1 MHDHEVFGARLV
13 TADGSRIAV
22 AGLCRA
28 ELLAEC
34 EKKIPG
40 LCTLEFNTADPT
52 EIDIILAD
60 RLTELGIEHRPIAR
74 TGVLAWIEGRGKAD
88 PKRRAVVLRA
98 DIDALPITEQNDIG
112 WRSCTPGVM
121 HACGHDGHV
130 GTLLAAVH
138 YINQHRDF
146 AGRLVAIFQPGE
158 EGFAGGRYMIEDGL
172 VQKFGID
179 EFYALHAEPMLPVG
193 CVGFIPGF
201 ATANADIFKIT
212 FTGVG
217 GHGSRPH
224 LTRDPLV
231 AACECVLSLQTIV
244 SRSVDPNQTAVVSA
258 GCISCGNEKGSSVV
272 QKTAT
277 IVGTT
282 RSFEKEVQDIII
294 QRMQQIVDGT
304 ALSNDMK
311 GKLEYTKLYPAMFN
325 SPEHVEKAKALLE
338 EALGLDKVKLMIRRA
353 GGEDFSFMLQAKP
366 GCLFRLGVQDE
377 THNASVHNPE
387 FDFNDKAIAT
397 GAACLLT
404 IALNRAAS

>member
-1 MHDHEVFGARLV
+1 MPIIIKPSQLEESAKLGAQFRHCIHEEPEIGLYLPKTQEKIVNALKSFGIKEISTFVGGANV
-13 TADGSRIAV
+13 TGVVAVIEGSR
-22 AGLCRA
+22 
-28 ELLAEC
+28 
-34 EKKIPG
+34 PG
-40 LCTLEFNTADPT
+40 KT
-52 EIDIILAD
+52 I
-60 RLTELGIEHRPIAR
+60 G
-74 TGVLAWIEGRGKAD
+74 
-88 PKRRAVVLRA
+88 LRA
-98 DIDALPITEQNDIG
+98 DSDALPLEEKT
-112 WRSCTPGVM
+112 GVEWSSKVPMAM

-397 GAACLLT
+397 EAACLLT

>member
-1 MHDHEVFGARLV
+1 MPIIIKASQLEESAKLGAQFRHCIHEEPEIGLYLPKTQEKIVNALKSFGIKEISTFVGGANV
-13 TADGSRIAV
+13 TGVVAVIEGSR
-22 AGLCRA
+22 
-28 ELLAEC
+28 
-34 EKKIPG
+34 PG
-40 LCTLEFNTADPT
+40 KT
-52 EIDIILAD
+52 I
-60 RLTELGIEHRPIAR
+60 G
-74 TGVLAWIEGRGKAD
+74 
-88 PKRRAVVLRA
+88 LRA
-98 DIDALPITEQNDIG
+98 DSDALPLEEKT
-112 WRSCTPGVM
+112 GVEWSSKVPMAM

-338 EALGLDKVKLMIRRA
+338 EALGLDKVKLMIRCA

>member
-1 MHDHEVFGARLV
+1 MPIIIKPSQLEESAKLGAHFRHCIHEEPEIGLYLPKTQEKIVNALKSFGIKEISTFVGGANV
-13 TADGSRIAV
+13 TGVVAVIEGSR
-22 AGLCRA
+22 
-28 ELLAEC
+28 
-34 EKKIPG
+34 PG
-40 LCTLEFNTADPT
+40 KT
-52 EIDIILAD
+52 I
-60 RLTELGIEHRPIAR
+60 G
-74 TGVLAWIEGRGKAD
+74 
-88 PKRRAVVLRA
+88 LRA
-98 DIDALPITEQNDIG
+98 DSDALPLEEKTSVE
-112 WRSCTPGVM
+112 WSSKVPMAM

-353 GGEDFSFMLQAKP
+353 GGEDFSFMIQAKP

>member
-1 MHDHEVFGARLV
+1 MPIIIKPSQLEESAKLGAQFRHCIHEEPEIGLYLPKTQEKIVNALKSFGIKEISTFVGGANV
-13 TADGSRIAV
+13 TGVVAVIEGSR
-22 AGLCRA
+22 
-28 ELLAEC
+28 
-34 EKKIPG
+34 PG
-40 LCTLEFNTADPT
+40 KT
-52 EIDIILAD
+52 I
-60 RLTELGIEHRPIAR
+60 G
-74 TGVLAWIEGRGKAD
+74 
-88 PKRRAVVLRA
+88 LRA
-98 DIDALPITEQNDIG
+98 DSDALPLEEKT
-112 WRSCTPGVM
+112 GVEWSSKVPMAM

-130 GTLLAAVH
+130 GILLAAVH

-272 QKTAT
+272 QKNAT

>member
-1 MHDHEVFGARLV
+1 MPIIIKPSQLEESAKLGAQFRHCIHEEPEIGLYLPKTQEKIVNALKSFGIKEISTFVGGANV
-13 TADGSRIAV
+13 TGVVAVIEGSR
-22 AGLCRA
+22 
-28 ELLAEC
+28 
-34 EKKIPG
+34 PG
-40 LCTLEFNTADPT
+40 KT
-52 EIDIILAD
+52 I
-60 RLTELGIEHRPIAR
+60 G
-74 TGVLAWIEGRGKAD
+74 
-88 PKRRAVVLRA
+88 LRA
-98 DIDALPITEQNDIG
+98 DSDALPLEEKT
-112 WRSCTPGVM
+112 GVEWSSKVPMAM

-179 EFYALHAEPMLPVG
+179 EFYALHAEPMLPLG

>member
-1 MHDHEVFGARLV
+1 MPIIIKPSQLEESAKLGAQFRHCIHEEPEIGLYLPKTQEKIVNALKSFGIKEISTFVGGANV
-13 TADGSRIAV
+13 TGVVAVIEGSR
-22 AGLCRA
+22 
-28 ELLAEC
+28 
-34 EKKIPG
+34 PG
-40 LCTLEFNTADPT
+40 KT
-52 EIDIILAD
+52 I
-60 RLTELGIEHRPIAR
+60 G
-74 TGVLAWIEGRGKAD
+74 
-88 PKRRAVVLRA
+88 LRA
-98 DIDALPITEQNDIG
+98 DSDALPLEEKT
-112 WRSCTPGVM
+112 GVEWSSKVPMAM

-179 EFYALHAEPMLPVG
+179 EFYAIHAEPMLPVR

>member
-1 MHDHEVFGARLV
+1 MPIIIKASQLEESAKLGAQFRHCIHEEPEIGLYLPKTQEKIVNALKSFGIKEISTFVGGANV
-13 TADGSRIAV
+13 TGVVAVIEGSR
-22 AGLCRA
+22 
-28 ELLAEC
+28 
-34 EKKIPG
+34 PG
-40 LCTLEFNTADPT
+40 KT
-52 EIDIILAD
+52 I
-60 RLTELGIEHRPIAR
+60 G
-74 TGVLAWIEGRGKAD
+74 
-88 PKRRAVVLRA
+88 LRA
-98 DIDALPITEQNDIG
+98 DSDALPLEEKT
-112 WRSCTPGVM
+112 GVEWSSKVPMAM

>member
-1 MHDHEVFGARLV
+1 MPIIIKPSQLEESVKLGAQFRHCIHEEPEIGLYLPKTQEKIVNALKSFGIKEISTFVGGANV
-13 TADGSRIAV
+13 TGVVAVIEGSR
-22 AGLCRA
+22 
-28 ELLAEC
+28 
-34 EKKIPG
+34 PG
-40 LCTLEFNTADPT
+40 KT
-52 EIDIILAD
+52 I
-60 RLTELGIEHRPIAR
+60 G
-74 TGVLAWIEGRGKAD
+74 
-88 PKRRAVVLRA
+88 LRA
-98 DIDALPITEQNDIG
+98 DSDALPLEEKT
-112 WRSCTPGVM
+112 GVEWSSKVPMAM

-146 AGRLVAIFQPGE
+146 VGRLVAIFQPGE

>member
-1 MHDHEVFGARLV
+1 M
-13 TADGSRIAV
+13 T
-22 AGLCRA
+22 
-28 ELLAEC
+28 
-34 EKKIPG
+34 
-40 LCTLEFNTADPT
+40 
-52 EIDIILAD
+52 
-60 RLTELGIEHRPIAR
+60 
-74 TGVLAWIEGRGKAD
+74 
-88 PKRRAVVLRA
+88 
-98 DIDALPITEQNDIG
+98 
-112 WRSCTPGVM
+112 M

-146 AGRLVAIFQPGE
+146 ARRLVAIFQRGE

-179 EFYALHAEPMLPVG
+179 EFYALHAEPLLPVG
-193 CVGFIPGF
+193 FVGFIPGF

-224 LTRDPLV
+224 LTKDPLV

-294 QRMQQIVDGT
+294 QRMQQIC
-304 ALSNDMK
+304 AF
-311 GKLEYTKLYPAMFN
+311 E
-325 SPEHVEKAKALLE
+325 
-338 EALGLDKVKLMIRRA
+338 
-353 GGEDFSFMLQAKP
+353 
-366 GCLFRLGVQDE
+366 
-377 THNASVHNPE
+377 
-387 FDFNDKAIAT
+387 
-397 GAACLLT
+397 
-404 IALNRAAS
+404 

>member
-1 MHDHEVFGARLV
+1 MPIIIKPSQLEESVKPGAQFRHCIHEEPEIGLYLPKTQEKIV
-13 TADGSRIAV
+13 TALKSFGIKEISTFVGGANVTGVVAVIEGSR
-22 AGLCRA
+22 
-28 ELLAEC
+28 
-34 EKKIPG
+34 PG
-40 LCTLEFNTADPT
+40 KT
-52 EIDIILAD
+52 I
-60 RLTELGIEHRPIAR
+60 G
-74 TGVLAWIEGRGKAD
+74 
-88 PKRRAVVLRA
+88 LRA
-98 DIDALPITEQNDIG
+98 DSDALPLEEKT
-112 WRSCTPGVM
+112 GVEWSSKVPMAM

>member
-1 MHDHEVFGARLV
+1 MPIIIKPSQLEESVKLGAQFRHCIHEEPEIGLYLPKTQEKIVNALKSFGIKEISTFVGGANV
-13 TADGSRIAV
+13 TGVVAVIEGSR
-22 AGLCRA
+22 
-28 ELLAEC
+28 
-34 EKKIPG
+34 PG
-40 LCTLEFNTADPT
+40 KT
-52 EIDIILAD
+52 I
-60 RLTELGIEHRPIAR
+60 G
-74 TGVLAWIEGRGKAD
+74 
-88 PKRRAVVLRA
+88 LRA
-98 DIDALPITEQNDIG
+98 DSDALPLEEKT
-112 WRSCTPGVM
+112 GVEWSSKVPMAM

-258 GCISCGNEKGSSVV
+258 GCISCGHEKGSSVV

>member
-1 MHDHEVFGARLV
+1 MPIIIKPSQLEESAKLGAQFRHCIHEEPEIGLYLPKTQEKIVNALKSFGIKEISTFVGGANV
-13 TADGSRIAV
+13 TGVVAVIEGSR
-22 AGLCRA
+22 
-28 ELLAEC
+28 
-34 EKKIPG
+34 PG
-40 LCTLEFNTADPT
+40 KT
-52 EIDIILAD
+52 I
-60 RLTELGIEHRPIAR
+60 G
-74 TGVLAWIEGRGKAD
+74 
-88 PKRRAVVLRA
+88 LRA
-98 DIDALPITEQNDIG
+98 DSDALPLEEKT
-112 WRSCTPGVM
+112 GVEWSSKVPMAM

-404 IALNRAAS
+404 IALNRVAS

>member
-1 MHDHEVFGARLV
+1 MPIIIKPSQLEESAKLGAHFRHCIHEEPEIGLYLPKTQEKIVNALKSFGIKEISTFVGGANV
-13 TADGSRIAV
+13 TGVVAVIEGSR
-22 AGLCRA
+22 
-28 ELLAEC
+28 
-34 EKKIPG
+34 PG
-40 LCTLEFNTADPT
+40 KT
-52 EIDIILAD
+52 I
-60 RLTELGIEHRPIAR
+60 G
-74 TGVLAWIEGRGKAD
+74 
-88 PKRRAVVLRA
+88 LRA
-98 DIDALPITEQNDIG
+98 DSDALPLEEKT
-112 WRSCTPGVM
+112 GVEWSSKVPMAM

-294 QRMQQIVDGT
+294 QRIQQIVDGT

>member
-1 MHDHEVFGARLV
+1 MSIIIKPSQLEESAKLGAQFRHCIHEEPEIGLYLPKTQEKIVEALKSFGIKEISTFVGGANV
-13 TADGSRIAV
+13 TGVVAVIEGSR
-22 AGLCRA
+22 
-28 ELLAEC
+28 
-34 EKKIPG
+34 PG
-40 LCTLEFNTADPT
+40 KT
-52 EIDIILAD
+52 I
-60 RLTELGIEHRPIAR
+60 G
-74 TGVLAWIEGRGKAD
+74 
-88 PKRRAVVLRA
+88 LRA
-98 DIDALPITEQNDIG
+98 DSDALPLEEKT
-112 WRSCTPGVM
+112 GVEWSSKVPMTM

-201 ATANADIFKIT
+201 ATANADVFKIT

-224 LTRDPLV
+224 LTKDPLV

-325 SPEHVEKAKALLE
+325 SPEHVEKAKALLG
-338 EALGLDKVKLMIRRA
+338 EALGQDKVKLMIRRA

-404 IALNRAAS
+404 IALNRAPS

>member
-1 MHDHEVFGARLV
+1 MPIIIKPSQLEESAKLGAHFRHCIHEEPEIGLYLPKTQEKIVNALKSFGIKEISTFVGGANV
-13 TADGSRIAV
+13 TGVVAVIEGSR
-22 AGLCRA
+22 
-28 ELLAEC
+28 
-34 EKKIPG
+34 PG
-40 LCTLEFNTADPT
+40 KT
-52 EIDIILAD
+52 I
-60 RLTELGIEHRPIAR
+60 G
-74 TGVLAWIEGRGKAD
+74 
-88 PKRRAVVLRA
+88 LRA
-98 DIDALPITEQNDIG
+98 DSDALPLEEKTSVE
-112 WRSCTPGVM
+112 WSSKVPMAM

-272 QKTAT
+272 QKNAT

>member
-1 MHDHEVFGARLV
+1 MPIIIKPSQLEESAKLGAQFRHCIHEEPEIGLYLPKTQEKIVNALKSFGIKEISTFVGGANV
-13 TADGSRIAV
+13 TGVVAVIEGSR
-22 AGLCRA
+22 
-28 ELLAEC
+28 
-34 EKKIPG
+34 PG
-40 LCTLEFNTADPT
+40 KT
-52 EIDIILAD
+52 I
-60 RLTELGIEHRPIAR
+60 G
-74 TGVLAWIEGRGKAD
+74 
-88 PKRRAVVLRA
+88 LRA
-98 DIDALPITEQNDIG
+98 DSDALPLEEKT
-112 WRSCTPGVM
+112 GVEWSSKVPMAM

-179 EFYALHAEPMLPVG
+179 EFYALHAEPMLPVR

>member
-1 MHDHEVFGARLV
+1 M
-13 TADGSRIAV
+13 T
-22 AGLCRA
+22 
-28 ELLAEC
+28 
-34 EKKIPG
+34 
-40 LCTLEFNTADPT
+40 
-52 EIDIILAD
+52 
-60 RLTELGIEHRPIAR
+60 
-74 TGVLAWIEGRGKAD
+74 
-88 PKRRAVVLRA
+88 
-98 DIDALPITEQNDIG
+98 
-112 WRSCTPGVM
+112 M

-146 AGRLVAIFQPGE
+146 ARRLVAIFQRGE

-179 EFYALHAEPMLPVG
+179 EFYALHAEPLLPVG
-193 CVGFIPGF
+193 FVGFIPGF

-224 LTRDPLV
+224 LTKDPLV

-304 ALSNDMK
+304 ALSNDMQ

-338 EALGLDKVKLMIRRA
+338 EALGPDKVKLMIRRA

-366 GCLFRLGVQDE
+366 GCLFRLGFQDE
-377 THNASVHNPE
+377 THNTSVHNPE

>member
-1 MHDHEVFGARLV
+1 MPIIIKPSQLEESAKLGAHFRHCIHEEPEIGLYLPKTQEKLVNALKSFGIKEISTFVGGANV
-13 TADGSRIAV
+13 TGVVAVIEGSR
-22 AGLCRA
+22 
-28 ELLAEC
+28 
-34 EKKIPG
+34 PG
-40 LCTLEFNTADPT
+40 KT
-52 EIDIILAD
+52 I
-60 RLTELGIEHRPIAR
+60 G
-74 TGVLAWIEGRGKAD
+74 
-88 PKRRAVVLRA
+88 LRA
-98 DIDALPITEQNDIG
+98 DSDALPLEEKTSVE
-112 WRSCTPGVM
+112 WSSKVPMAM

>member
-1 MHDHEVFGARLV
+1 MA
-13 TADGSRIAV
+13 
-22 AGLCRA
+22 
-28 ELLAEC
+28 
-34 EKKIPG
+34 
-40 LCTLEFNTADPT
+40 
-52 EIDIILAD
+52 
-60 RLTELGIEHRPIAR
+60 
-74 TGVLAWIEGRGKAD
+74 
-88 PKRRAVVLRA
+88 
-98 DIDALPITEQNDIG
+98 
-112 WRSCTPGVM
+112 M

-338 EALGLDKVKLMIRRA
+338 EALGPDKVKLMIRRA

-377 THNASVHNPE
+377 THNASVPLLSKINL
-387 FDFNDKAIAT
+387 ND
-397 GAACLLT
+397 
-404 IALNRAAS
+404 

>member
-1 MHDHEVFGARLV
+1 MPIIIKPSQLEESAKLGAQFRHCIHEEPEIGLYLPKTQEKIVNALKSFGIKEISTFVGGANV
-13 TADGSRIAV
+13 TGVVAVIEGSR
-22 AGLCRA
+22 
-28 ELLAEC
+28 
-34 EKKIPG
+34 PG
-40 LCTLEFNTADPT
+40 KT
-52 EIDIILAD
+52 I
-60 RLTELGIEHRPIAR
+60 G
-74 TGVLAWIEGRGKAD
+74 
-88 PKRRAVVLRA
+88 LRA
-98 DIDALPITEQNDIG
+98 DSDALPLEEKT
-112 WRSCTPGVM
+112 GVDWSSKVPMAM

-179 EFYALHAEPMLPVG
+179 ELYALHAEPMLPVG

>member
-1 MHDHEVFGARLV
+1 MSIIIKPSQLEESAKLGAQFRHCIHEEPEIGLYLPKTQKKIVEALKSFGIKEISTFVGGANV
-13 TADGSRIAV
+13 TGVVAVIEGSR
-22 AGLCRA
+22 
-28 ELLAEC
+28 
-34 EKKIPG
+34 PG
-40 LCTLEFNTADPT
+40 KT
-52 EIDIILAD
+52 I
-60 RLTELGIEHRPIAR
+60 G
-74 TGVLAWIEGRGKAD
+74 
-88 PKRRAVVLRA
+88 LRA
-98 DIDALPITEQNDIG
+98 DSDALPLEEKT
-112 WRSCTPGVM
+112 GVEWSSKVPMTM

-224 LTRDPLV
+224 LTKDPLV

-325 SPEHVEKAKALLE
+325 SPEHVEKAKALLG
-338 EALGLDKVKLMIRRA
+338 EALGQDKVKLMIRRA

>member
-1 MHDHEVFGARLV
+1 MALIIKPSQLEESAKLGAQFRHCIHEEPEIGLYLPKTQEKIVEALKSFGIKEISTFVGGANV
-13 TADGSRIAV
+13 TGVVAVIEGSR
-22 AGLCRA
+22 
-28 ELLAEC
+28 
-34 EKKIPG
+34 PG
-40 LCTLEFNTADPT
+40 KT
-52 EIDIILAD
+52 I
-60 RLTELGIEHRPIAR
+60 G
-74 TGVLAWIEGRGKAD
+74 
-88 PKRRAVVLRA
+88 LRA
-98 DIDALPITEQNDIG
+98 DSDALPLEEKTSVEWI
-112 WRSCTPGVM
+112 SKVPMAM

-404 IALNRAAS
+404 SALNRPAF

>member
-1 MHDHEVFGARLV
+1 MPIIIKPSQLEESAKLGAQFRHCIHEEPEIGLYLPKTQEKIVNALKSFGIKEISTFVGGANV
-13 TADGSRIAV
+13 TGVVAVIEGSR
-22 AGLCRA
+22 
-28 ELLAEC
+28 
-34 EKKIPG
+34 PG
-40 LCTLEFNTADPT
+40 KT
-52 EIDIILAD
+52 I
-60 RLTELGIEHRPIAR
+60 G
-74 TGVLAWIEGRGKAD
+74 
-88 PKRRAVVLRA
+88 LRA
-98 DIDALPITEQNDIG
+98 DSDALPLEEKT
-112 WRSCTPGVM
+112 GVEWSSKVPMAM

-231 AACECVLSLQTIV
+231 AASECVLSLQTIV

>member
-1 MHDHEVFGARLV
+1 MPIIIKPSQLEESAKLGAQFRHCIHEEPEIGLYLPKTQEKIVEALKSFG
-13 TADGSRIAV
+13 I
-22 AGLCRA
+22 
-28 ELLAEC
+28 
-34 EKKIPG
+34 K
-40 LCTLEFNTADPT
+40 
-52 EIDIILAD
+52 EISTFVGGANV
-60 RLTELGIEHRPIAR
+60 
-74 TGVLAWIEGRGKAD
+74 TGVVAVIEGNRPGKTIG
-88 PKRRAVVLRA
+88 LRA
-98 DIDALPITEQNDIG
+98 DSDALPLEEKT
-112 WRSCTPGVM
+112 GVEWSSKVPMAM

-294 QRMQQIVDGT
+294 QRTQQIVDGT

-338 EALGLDKVKLMIRRA
+338 EALGPDKVKLMIRRA

>member
-1 MHDHEVFGARLV
+1 MSIIIKPSQLEESAKLGAQFRHCIHEEPEIGLYLPKTQEKIVEALKSFGIKEISTFVGGANV
-13 TADGSRIAV
+13 TGVVAVIEGSR
-22 AGLCRA
+22 
-28 ELLAEC
+28 
-34 EKKIPG
+34 PG
-40 LCTLEFNTADPT
+40 KT
-52 EIDIILAD
+52 I
-60 RLTELGIEHRPIAR
+60 G
-74 TGVLAWIEGRGKAD
+74 
-88 PKRRAVVLRA
+88 LRA
-98 DIDALPITEQNDIG
+98 DSDALPLEEKT
-112 WRSCTPGVM
+112 GVEWSSKVPMTM

-224 LTRDPLV
+224 LTKDPLV

-258 GCISCGNEKGSSVV
+258 GCISCGNEKGPSVV

-325 SPEHVEKAKALLE
+325 SPEHVEKAKALLG
-338 EALGLDKVKLMIRRA
+338 EALGQDKVKLMIRRA

>member
-1 MHDHEVFGARLV
+1 MPIIIKPSQLEESAKLGAQFRHCIHEEPEIGLYLPKTQEKIVNALKSFGIKEISTFVGGANV
-13 TADGSRIAV
+13 TGVVAVIEGSR
-22 AGLCRA
+22 
-28 ELLAEC
+28 
-34 EKKIPG
+34 PG
-40 LCTLEFNTADPT
+40 KT
-52 EIDIILAD
+52 I
-60 RLTELGIEHRPIAR
+60 G
-74 TGVLAWIEGRGKAD
+74 
-88 PKRRAVVLRA
+88 LRA
-98 DIDALPITEQNDIG
+98 DSDALPLEEKT
-112 WRSCTPGVM
+112 GVDWSSKVPMAM
-121 HACGHDGHV
+121 HACGPGGHV

-404 IALNRAAS
+404 IALNRVAS

>member
-1 MHDHEVFGARLV
+1 MPIIIKPSQLEESAKLGAHFRHCIHEEPEIGLYLPKTQEKIVNALKSFGIKEISTFVGGANV
-13 TADGSRIAV
+13 TGVVAVIEGSR
-22 AGLCRA
+22 
-28 ELLAEC
+28 
-34 EKKIPG
+34 PG
-40 LCTLEFNTADPT
+40 KT
-52 EIDIILAD
+52 I
-60 RLTELGIEHRPIAR
+60 G
-74 TGVLAWIEGRGKAD
+74 
-88 PKRRAVVLRA
+88 LRA
-98 DIDALPITEQNDIG
+98 DSDALPLEEKT
-112 WRSCTPGVM
+112 GVEWSSKVPMAM

-231 AACECVLSLQTIV
+231 AACECVLSLQTVV

>member
-1 MHDHEVFGARLV
+1 MPIIIKPSQLEESAKLGAQFRHCIHEEPEIGLYLPKTQEKIVNALKSFGIKEISTFVGGANV
-13 TADGSRIAV
+13 TGVVAVIEGSR
-22 AGLCRA
+22 
-28 ELLAEC
+28 
-34 EKKIPG
+34 PG
-40 LCTLEFNTADPT
+40 KT
-52 EIDIILAD
+52 I
-60 RLTELGIEHRPIAR
+60 G
-74 TGVLAWIEGRGKAD
+74 
-88 PKRRAVVLRA
+88 LRA
-98 DIDALPITEQNDIG
+98 DSDALPLEEKT
-112 WRSCTPGVM
+112 GVEWSSKVPMAM

-311 GKLEYTKLYPAMFN
+311 RKLEYTKLYPAMFN

>member
-1 MHDHEVFGARLV
+1 MPIIIKPSQLEESAKLGAQFRHCIHEEPEIGLYLPKTQEKIVNALKSFGIKEISTFVGGANV
-13 TADGSRIAV
+13 TGVVAVIEGSR
-22 AGLCRA
+22 
-28 ELLAEC
+28 
-34 EKKIPG
+34 PG
-40 LCTLEFNTADPT
+40 KT
-52 EIDIILAD
+52 I
-60 RLTELGIEHRPIAR
+60 G
-74 TGVLAWIEGRGKAD
+74 
-88 PKRRAVVLRA
+88 LRA
-98 DIDALPITEQNDIG
+98 DSDALPLEEKT
-112 WRSCTPGVM
+112 GVEWSSKVPMAM

-397 GAACLLT
+397 GAAFLLT

>member
-1 MHDHEVFGARLV
+1 MPIIIKPSQLEESAKLGAHFRHCIHEEPEIGLYLPKTQEKIVNALKSFGIKEISTFVGGANV
-13 TADGSRIAV
+13 TGVVAVIEGSR
-22 AGLCRA
+22 
-28 ELLAEC
+28 
-34 EKKIPG
+34 PG
-40 LCTLEFNTADPT
+40 KT
-52 EIDIILAD
+52 I
-60 RLTELGIEHRPIAR
+60 G
-74 TGVLAWIEGRGKAD
+74 
-88 PKRRAVVLRA
+88 LRA
-98 DIDALPITEQNDIG
+98 DSDALPLEEKTSVE
-112 WRSCTPGVM
+112 WSSKVPMAM

-258 GCISCGNEKGSSVV
+258 GCISCGNEKGSSVL

>member
-1 MHDHEVFGARLV
+1 MPIIIKPSQLEESAKLGAHFRHCIHEEPEIGLYLPKTQEKIVNALKSFGIKEISTFVGGANV
-13 TADGSRIAV
+13 TGVVAVIEGSR
-22 AGLCRA
+22 
-28 ELLAEC
+28 
-34 EKKIPG
+34 PG
-40 LCTLEFNTADPT
+40 KT
-52 EIDIILAD
+52 I
-60 RLTELGIEHRPIAR
+60 G
-74 TGVLAWIEGRGKAD
+74 
-88 PKRRAVVLRA
+88 LRA
-98 DIDALPITEQNDIG
+98 DSDALPLEEKT
-112 WRSCTPGVM
+112 GVEWSSKVPMAM

>member
-1 MHDHEVFGARLV
+1 MSIIIKPSQLEESAKLGAQFRHCIHEEPEIGLYLPKTQEKIVKALKSFG
-13 TADGSRIAV
+13 I
-22 AGLCRA
+22 
-28 ELLAEC
+28 
-34 EKKIPG
+34 K
-40 LCTLEFNTADPT
+40 
-52 EIDIILAD
+52 EISTFVGGANV
-60 RLTELGIEHRPIAR
+60 
-74 TGVLAWIEGRGKAD
+74 TGVVAVIEGNRPGKTIG
-88 PKRRAVVLRA
+88 LRA
-98 DIDALPITEQNDIG
+98 DSDALPLEEKT
-112 WRSCTPGVM
+112 GVEWSSKVPMTM

-224 LTRDPLV
+224 LTKDPLV

-304 ALSNDMK
+304 ALSNDMQ

-338 EALGLDKVKLMIRRA
+338 EALGQDKVKLMIRRA
-353 GGEDFSFMLQAKP
+353 GGEDFSFMIQAKP